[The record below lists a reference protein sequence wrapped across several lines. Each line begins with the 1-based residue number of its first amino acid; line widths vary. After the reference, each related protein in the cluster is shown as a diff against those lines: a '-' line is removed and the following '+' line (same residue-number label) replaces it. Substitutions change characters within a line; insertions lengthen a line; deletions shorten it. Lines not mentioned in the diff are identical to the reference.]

1 MHVVIIGGS
10 TAGASFAAQLR
21 RHSESCHIT
30 LLEKSAYLA
39 TAYCGLAYAAGGMV
53 RSDPDYLRP
62 LDPNDLRERFNVDVR
77 LRHEVVRIDARHKTV
92 CVRDAQHTLLQ
103 IPYDELVYATGARS
117 RVPDVPGTALAGV
130 HTLRTTEDLETL
142 LATLARPE
150 VRHALIVGAGFIG
163 IELAESLKH
172 RGLEVTLLERA
183 PQVMAGK
190 IDADMARLVATTLHA
205 QGVALRLN
213 EALCEIAPRTG
224 EPGLAARTARGTI
237 PADVVILTAGI
248 QPNSELA
255 AAAGLELGA
264 GGTVRVDARLRTSDP
279 HIHALGD
286 VAEIFC
292 RVSGL
297 PTHVPLA
304 GPLGRQAKVL
314 ASCLTGG
321 SARYPG
327 SLGTCV
333 CKVFDQ
339 TVASTGM
346 TETRLTQSGIAYRSL
361 LIPATNHVYFYPGTA
376 RMTLKLI
383 YAEDG
388 RILGA
393 QVVGGEG
400 SDKRIDVLATAI
412 TAGMSV
418 SDLEYLELA
427 YAPPYGAPKDII
439 NQAGALATSQL
450 GGAETLLHPDK
461 LSLPEFAQ
469 AVLVDIRSAE
479 EYETASLPGAVHIP
493 AEQLRQRS
501 ATLPRDR
508 PIVLFCN
515 SGAKG
520 TSAQQVLAAAGFRS
534 FNLMGGLALMN
545 SLNAPQPPAAAAPPA
560 DARPRAARAQPLPP
574 CDTELDLRGLI
585 CPGPLVAAGK
595 HLAAAPRGQVVR
607 ILTTDTA
614 FRQDFQNLIRRLG
627 LSVIGEGHRD
637 GAQWITVRV
646 AAAKRTETADVG
658 QTRRGVEG
666 ESQASRA

>member
-1 MHVVIIGGS
+1 MHVVIVGGS
-10 TAGASFAAQLR
+10 TAGASVAAQLR

-53 RSDPDYLRP
+53 RSDPDFLRP
-62 LDPNDLRERFNVDVR
+62 LDPNDLRDRFNVNVR
-77 LRHEVVRIDARHKTV
+77 LRQEVIRIDARHKIV
-92 CVRDAQHTLLQ
+92 SVRDPQQTLLH
-103 IPYDELVYATGARS
+103 IPYDKLVYATGARS
-117 RVPDVPGTALAGV
+117 RVPDIPGTALPGV
-130 HTLRTTEDLETL
+130 HTLRTTENLETL
-142 LATLARPE
+142 LATLARPD

-172 RGLEVTLLERA
+172 RGLQVTLLERDA
-183 PQVMAGK
+183 QVMAGK
-190 IDADMARLVATTLHA
+190 VDADMARLVATNLHA
-205 QGVALRLN
+205 QGVALHLN
-213 EALCEIAPRTG
+213 EALCEIAPRAG
-224 EPGLAARTARGTI
+224 GHGLAARTSRGAI
-237 PADVVILTAGI
+237 HADVVILAAGI

-255 AAAGLELGA
+255 AAAGLALGA
-264 GGTVRVDARLRTSDP
+264 GGTVRVDARLQTSDP

-292 RVSGL
+292 RVSGQ

-314 ASCLTGG
+314 ANCLTGG

-346 TETRLTQSGIAYRSL
+346 TETRLMQSGIAYRSL
-361 LIPATNHVYFYPGTA
+361 LIPATNHVYFYPGVA

-383 YAEDG
+383 YAEAG

-427 YAPPYGAPKDII
+427 YAPPYGAPKDAV

-461 LSLPEFAQ
+461 LTLPEFAQ

-479 EYETASLPGAVHIP
+479 EYETASLPGALHIP
-493 AEQLRQRS
+493 AEHLRQRS
-501 ATLPRDR
+501 GTLPRHR
-508 PIVLFCN
+508 PIILFCN

-545 SLNAPQPPAAAAPPA
+545 SLNASHPLVASAPLA
-560 DARPRAARAQPLPP
+560 DAIPRVAVPLPP
-574 CDTELDLRGLI
+574 CDTELDLRGMV
-585 CPGPLVAAGK
+585 CPGPLVAARK
-595 HLAAAPRGQVVR
+595 HLASAPRGQIVR

-614 FRQDFQNLIRRLG
+614 FRQDFQNLVKRLG
-627 LSVIGEGHRD
+627 LSVIGEGNRD
-637 GAQWITVRV
+637 GTQWITVRLAAS
-646 AAAKRTETADVG
+646 AAAARRTETADI
-658 QTRRGVEG
+658 
-666 ESQASRA
+666 S

>member
-1 MHVVIIGGS
+1 MHVVIVGGS
-10 TAGASFAAQLR
+10 TAGASVAAQLR

-53 RSDPDYLRP
+53 RSDPDFLRP
-62 LDPNDLRERFNVDVR
+62 LDPNDLRDRFNVNVR
-77 LRHEVVRIDARHKTV
+77 LRHEAIRIDARHQTV
-92 CVRDAQHTLLQ
+92 SVRDPQQSLLH
-103 IPYDELVYATGARS
+103 IPYDKLVYATGARS
-117 RVPDVPGTALAGV
+117 RVPDVPGTALPGV
-130 HTLRTTEDLETL
+130 HTLRTTENLETL
-142 LATLARPE
+142 LATLARPD

-172 RGLEVTLLERA
+172 RGLDVTLLERDA
-183 PQVMAGK
+183 QVMAGK
-190 IDADMARLVATTLHA
+190 VDADMARLVATNLHA
-205 QGVALRLN
+205 QGVALHLN
-213 EALCEIAPRTG
+213 EALCEIAPHSG
-224 EPGLAARTARGTI
+224 EQGLAARTSRGAI
-237 PADVVILTAGI
+237 HADVVILTAGI

-264 GGTVRVDARLRTSDP
+264 GGTVRVDARLQTSDP

-292 RVSGL
+292 RVSGQ

-314 ASCLTGG
+314 ANCLTGG
-321 SARYPG
+321 SAHYPG

-346 TETRLTQSGIAYRSL
+346 TETRLIQSGIAYRSL
-361 LIPATNHVYFYPGTA
+361 LIPATNHVYFYPGVA
-376 RMTLKLI
+376 RMTLKLL

-427 YAPPYGAPKDII
+427 YAPPYGAPKDAV
-439 NQAGALATSQL
+439 NQAGALASSQL

-461 LSLPEFAQ
+461 LALPEFAQ

-479 EYETASLPGAVHIP
+479 EYEAGSLPGALHIP
-493 AEQLRQRS
+493 AEHVRQRS
-501 ATLPRDR
+501 ALLPRHR
-508 PIVLFCN
+508 PIILFCN

-520 TSAQQVLAAAGFRS
+520 TSAQQVLAAAGFQS
-534 FNLMGGLALMN
+534 FNLMGGLALLK
-545 SLNAPQPPAAAAPPA
+545 SLNAPHPLAASAPLADAIPRVAAPLP
-560 DARPRAARAQPLPP
+560 PPP

-585 CPGPLVAAGK
+585 CPGPLVAARK
-595 HLAAAPRGQVVR
+595 HLASAPRGQIVR

-614 FRQDFQNLIRRLG
+614 FRQDFQNLIRRHS
-627 LSVIGEGHRD
+627 LSVIGEGNRD

-646 AAAKRTETADVG
+646 AAARAAVTRTETADV
-658 QTRRGVEG
+658 
-666 ESQASRA
+666 S